1 MKKGKTLEPGLLA
14 SDSDWHNNACLNYMP
29 DHGTAYTEGYRRAAD
44 ILINHIDESGRDQDF
59 LVYPVLFLYRH
70 HLELLIK
77 QIIGLALA
85 LAEDPD
91 KHQYK
96 KDDHNL
102 NNLWPLAQRLILE
115 VDDSYRPS
123 DFKIV
128 KEVVKAL
135 HQADERATDFRYAR
149 RNDGTRSLEG
159 IHYVNPRRFGEKMGE
174 ASDLLDGVDNGL
186 RYLLDCKAEWNQI
199 LDSF

>member
-1 MKKGKTLEPGLLA
+1 DVTLKMPAFEWVHVQLHQQKGMISLSPPTICN
-14 SDSDWHNNACLNYMP
+14 S
-29 DHGTAYTEGYRRAAD
+29 AA
-44 ILINHIDESGRDQDF
+44 Q
-59 LVYPVLFLYRH
+59 
-70 HLELLIK
+70 K
-77 QIIGLALA
+77 
-85 LAEDPD
+85 
-91 KHQYK
+91 
-96 KDDHNL
+96 
-102 NNLWPLAQRLILE
+102 LILE

-159 IHYVNPRRFGEKMGE
+159 IHYVNTRRFGEKMGE

>member
-102 NNLWPLAQRLILE
+102 NNLWPLAQKLILE

-149 RNDGTRSLEG
+149 RNDGIRSLEG
-159 IHYVNPRRFGEKMGE
+159 IHYVNTRRFGEIMGE

>member
-102 NNLWPLAQRLILE
+102 NNLWPLAQKLILE

-159 IHYVNPRRFGEKMGE
+159 IHYVNTRRFGKKMGE

>member
-1 MKKGKTLEPGLLA
+1 EWVHVQLHQQKGMISLSPPTICN
-14 SDSDWHNNACLNYMP
+14 S
-29 DHGTAYTEGYRRAAD
+29 AA
-44 ILINHIDESGRDQDF
+44 Q
-59 LVYPVLFLYRH
+59 
-70 HLELLIK
+70 K
-77 QIIGLALA
+77 
-85 LAEDPD
+85 
-91 KHQYK
+91 
-96 KDDHNL
+96 
-102 NNLWPLAQRLILE
+102 LILE

-159 IHYVNPRRFGEKMGE
+159 IHYVNTRRFGEKMGE

>member
-102 NNLWPLAQRLILE
+102 NNLWPLAQKLILE

-159 IHYVNPRRFGEKMGE
+159 IHYVNTRRFGEQMGE

>member
-1 MKKGKTLEPGLLA
+1 QNDVTLKMPAFEWVHVQLHQQKGMISLSPPTICN
-14 SDSDWHNNACLNYMP
+14 S
-29 DHGTAYTEGYRRAAD
+29 AA
-44 ILINHIDESGRDQDF
+44 Q
-59 LVYPVLFLYRH
+59 
-70 HLELLIK
+70 K
-77 QIIGLALA
+77 
-85 LAEDPD
+85 
-91 KHQYK
+91 
-96 KDDHNL
+96 
-102 NNLWPLAQRLILE
+102 LILE

-159 IHYVNPRRFGEKMGE
+159 IHYVNTRRFGEKMGE

>member
-102 NNLWPLAQRLILE
+102 NNLWPLAQKLILE

-149 RNDGTRSLEG
+149 RNDGIRSLEG
-159 IHYVNPRRFGEKMGE
+159 IHYVNTSRFGEKMGE

>member
-102 NNLWPLAQRLILE
+102 NNLWPLAQKLILE

-159 IHYVNPRRFGEKMGE
+159 IHYVNTLRFGEKMGE

>member
-1 MKKGKTLEPGLLA
+1 MPAFEWVHVQLHQQKGMISLSPPTICN
-14 SDSDWHNNACLNYMP
+14 S
-29 DHGTAYTEGYRRAAD
+29 AA
-44 ILINHIDESGRDQDF
+44 Q
-59 LVYPVLFLYRH
+59 
-70 HLELLIK
+70 K
-77 QIIGLALA
+77 
-85 LAEDPD
+85 
-91 KHQYK
+91 
-96 KDDHNL
+96 
-102 NNLWPLAQRLILE
+102 LILE

-159 IHYVNPRRFGEKMGE
+159 IHYVNTRRFGEKMGE

-186 RYLLDCKAEWNQI
+186 RYLLDCKVEWNQI

>member
-102 NNLWPLAQRLILE
+102 NNLWPLAQKLILE

-149 RNDGTRSLEG
+149 RNDGIRSLEG
-159 IHYVNPRRFGEKMGE
+159 IHYVNARRFGEKMGE